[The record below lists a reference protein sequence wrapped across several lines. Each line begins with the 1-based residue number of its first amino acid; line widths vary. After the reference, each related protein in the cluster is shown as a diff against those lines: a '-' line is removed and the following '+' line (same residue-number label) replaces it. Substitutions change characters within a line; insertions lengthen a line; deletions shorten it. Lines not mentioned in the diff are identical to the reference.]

1 MSNLFSEAREI
12 NDGEK
17 TGVYWEVVM
26 PLFFDNRDVCFV
38 FIINL
43 RLFFF
48 FNINQYTFVRDFGE
62 CDIDNRHFYYAM
74 ARCESF
80 KNVPPRKKI
89 VRVDTCQS
97 QTVLCSDGA
106 KGLKC
111 M

>member
-48 FNINQYTFVRDFGE
+48 FNIN
-62 CDIDNRHFYYAM
+62 
-74 ARCESF
+74 
-80 KNVPPRKKI
+80 
-89 VRVDTCQS
+89 
-97 QTVLCSDGA
+97 
-106 KGLKC
+106 
-111 M
+111 